1 MRLEEAPVL
10 IRVEDLSHIRMRGTP
25 FETTALRDISL
36 EIHPGSCIGIAGA
49 SGSGKSTLVQHLN
62 GVLKPS
68 SGRISVSGVPVTER
82 NRKELRR
89 RVGMVF
95 QYPEQQLFEETVY
108 KEIAFGL
115 SQQAVS
121 RAETD
126 SRIREALAVVGLGED
141 LLEKSPFR
149 LSGGQKRRVAIAA
162 VLAGRPEVLILDE
175 PGAGLDPRGRA
186 EIVESIA
193 KRQRE
198 LGFTLLLVSNSLEGL
213 VPLADR
219 LVILKKGAVA
229 LEGTTREVLGNS
241 RALESAGMSLPVI
254 TTFMTRLRNSIP
266 ELSDCILTVEEARD
280 ELRRVLRKPVGDATP
295 C

>member
-1 MRLEEAPVL
+1 ML
-10 IRVEDLSHIRMRGTP
+10 IRVEELSHIRMRGTP

-89 RVGMVF
+89 RVGMVS
-95 QYPEQQLFEETVY
+95 QHPEQQLFEETVY

-162 VLAGRPEVLILDE
+162 VLAGRPEILILDE

-219 LVILKKGAVA
+219 LVILKKGTVA
-229 LEGTTREVLGNS
+229 LEGTTRDVLGNS

-280 ELRRVLRKPVGDATP
+280 ELRRVLRKPGGDAAP

>member
-1 MRLEEAPVL
+1 ML